1 MSKTTRYLLPTGWK
15 GTGGLGKLAETI
27 DRICSMING
36 INVVQGG
43 DVFVDKDRIEFRVR
57 GGGGGAFNGQAYTPA
72 GAFYEDLTD
81 AEKPWLKYDLS
92 TGAITE
98 EVGPPS
104 DPWPA
109 NESWRKK
116 GDFKGAIYF

>member
-1 MSKTTRYLLPTGWK
+1 MQRTEDKKRAEAFKPGDRLPASWVQK
-15 GTGGLGKLAETI
+15 VENFISSFKVLSGGQFIWDGRTAALQIYA
-27 DRICSMING
+27 
-36 INVVQGG
+36 
-43 DVFVDKDRIEFRVR
+43 
-57 GGGGGAFNGQAYTPA
+57 GGGGAFNGQAYTPA